1 MKDMQTIPDEPA
13 PSEQTLRT
21 IDSRFINVDRL
32 AEEIARSMGLTK
44 GAFGLEVVS
53 ITNDI
58 FQRSARKEVQLYR
71 DDRPHPFHSDGLES
85 FYGGLRLTI
94 DDADRLRVQYHGP
107 FAQPQT
113 RKNRGTEKKWTEE
126 ALEKLSAYREK
137 HGTQKTAETHNMSVA
152 RVRKLLPIEP
162 KKPKPVGPWSGLG
175 KRK

>member
-1 MKDMQTIPDEPA
+1 MKDIPDAPA
-13 PSEQTLRT
+13 PSEQVLRPF
-21 IDSRFINVDRL
+21 DSRFVNVDRL
-32 AEEIARSMGLTK
+32 AEEIARAMGLTK
-44 GAFGLEVVS
+44 SAFGLEVFS

-58 FQRSARKEVQLYR
+58 FQRAARKEVQLYR
-71 DDRPHPFHSDGLES
+71 DDRPHPFHGDGLES

-94 DDADRLRVQYHGP
+94 DDADRLRVQYLGP

-152 RVRKLLPIEP
+152 RVRKLLPTEP
-162 KKPKPVGPWSGLG
+162 KSPKSLGPWNGLG